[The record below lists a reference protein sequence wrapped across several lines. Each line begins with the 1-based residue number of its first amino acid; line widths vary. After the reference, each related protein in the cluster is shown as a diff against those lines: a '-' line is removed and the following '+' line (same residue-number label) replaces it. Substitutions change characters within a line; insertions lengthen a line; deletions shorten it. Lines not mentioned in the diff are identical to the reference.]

1 MLDGFERN
9 DRIEACRRERQRGD
23 AATDKAERRAIGLR
37 FGGMRDRR
45 CIDVDADDGVGYLA
59 DKRASVTFAAG
70 DVEYPS
76 PHGKPARKNVAVPV
90 LVRDLAFGS
99 RHEPLASE
107 FEGIRHRFSVCRDR
121 GNDGAQGGEEP
132 VILADGA

>member
-107 FEGIRHRFSVCRDR
+107 FEGIRHRFFGVPRPPRRR
-121 GNDGAQGGEEP
+121 GQGGEEP
-132 VILADGA
+132 GILADDA